1 MLKKTPKYLILNIIK
16 NLLLLLSLVMIFS
29 FGQEK
34 RNDLIIQGSIFKVSY
49 NEVYQQ
55 PNWIEYKVRKISKK
69 FNRKGL
75 DFYVVDSVFTS
86 DNLDY
91 KNNIWTICS
100 N

>member
-1 MLKKTPKYLILNIIK
+1 
-16 NLLLLLSLVMIFS
+16 MIFS

-34 RNDLIIQGSIFKVSY
+34 RNDLIIQGGIFKVSY

>member
-1 MLKKTPKYLILNIIK
+1 MKKLLLILLI
-16 NLLLLLSLVMIFS
+16 VPMIS

-34 RNDLIIQGSIFKVSY
+34 NKDLIIQGSIFKVSY